1 MELTKDG
8 KSLPKRTRDTQV
20 HTFENAAASPLRRFA
35 ASRCACPQC
44 SSRNELCTSY
54 RDIRFTRLRQRCN
67 WYDCGFLYQLN
78 LVLSAVATLL
88 QLLRLWFSLPNKPS
102 RDLTVAYLVNK
113 ATRGAA
119 RTQVS
124 TFKATKAW
132 GHNDNTHHC
141 SCTSFHH
148 ILGGIFCMLVEM
160 QHTPWWVQGKSGD
173 THRWCNPRH
182 YTKKW
187 KSYTCKQTKLN
198 VSTNI

>member
-1 MELTKDG
+1 MESTKHG

-20 HTFENAAASPLRRFA
+20 HTFENAAASPLRGFA
-35 ASRCACPQC
+35 VCVSPMFQPEWIVHVLPRH
-44 SSRNELCTSY
+44 SLHTS
-54 RDIRFTRLRQRCN
+54 TTK
-67 WYDCGFLYQLN
+67 
-78 LVLSAVATLL
+78 V

-187 KSYTCKQTKLN
+187 KRYTCKQTKLN